1 MTSRLRENSNRQT
14 RFTVKVDASDA
25 APASALTAADYTLN
39 RYRRSQRRCVSSG
52 SGSDNSLS
60 MQKLLLSLLRFGHV
74 VVVVSI
80 VIGSLGAIMSSTSS
94 LSAHAARIGNFS
106 AFV

>member
-25 APASALTAADYTLN
+25 APASALTAADYILN
-39 RYRRSQRRCVSSG
+39 RYKRSQRRCASSR
-52 SGSDNSLS
+52 SDSDNSLS
-60 MQKLLLSLLRFGHV
+60 MQKLLLSLLHFGHV

-80 VIGSLGAIMSSTSS
+80 VIGTLGAIMSSTSS